1 MSRIFIE
8 LAQFRQCILMKMR
21 LTVLEFISI
30 FLIIDLKCC
39 MRMLSQIQTMLT
51 QIQLYTDERTS
62 NKIYLEEEF

>member
-51 QIQLYTDERTS
+51 QVQLYTDKRTS